1 MNKRRVFSWIA
12 IVLLGGMYLACLIL
26 ALIGSEAA
34 QFWLKVSLVCTMVVP
49 LVLYGFLV
57 LTKANKRSGLP
68 AGPQEEPEEPSGEGL
83 IAREAARTVQDKAG
97 AESDGQKGAA
107 DEN

>member
-68 AGPQEEPEEPSGEGL
+68 AGPQEESEEPSGEGL